1 VNLATESYAAQ
12 KARWPKAGRHVLAQF
27 DAEGIVVYQA
37 FRPQIAEFAVANQHL
52 DGGGFSLSRM
62 SWIKTNFLWMM
73 FRCGWASKENQE
85 RVLALTIKR
94 GGFDAILARAVPS
107 TFVPRLYATPEEW
120 QSAGKAS
127 SVRLQWDPDH
137 TPTGEKL
144 ERRAIQLGLRGGA
157 LARYAK
163 DDILSIQDIT
173 PFVHEQFDNVR
184 ARDYDALLTP
194 REDLYPVPEALMTR
208 LGMGDEQ
215 PCPNGIE

>member
-1 VNLATESYAAQ
+1 
-12 KARWPKAGRHVLAQF
+12 
-27 DAEGIVVYQA
+27 
-37 FRPQIAEFAVANQHL
+37 
-52 DGGGFSLSRM
+52 M
-62 SWIKTNFLWMM
+62 
-73 FRCGWASKENQE
+73 
-85 RVLALTIKR
+85 
-94 GGFDAILARAVPS
+94 
-107 TFVPRLYATPEEW
+107 
-120 QSAGKAS
+120 
-127 SVRLQWDPDH
+127 RLQWDPDH